1 MNDSQAP
8 GSDAPAAAPGAAPA
22 APDKPKP
29 PPKPPAPPR
38 ELPSQEQIADWYAGA
53 DCPSIDNLF
62 NNLVVM
68 RFDALVMQIRKEELV
83 PQHWQI
89 LEDRDFDEDEFD
101 RLPEVGRLRVHYKNQ
116 ELARTRAAALRIAWR
131 ELRGKRP
138 NTWTVPD
145 LLAAMRRIIAKKESV
160 DFHELLSATRDV
172 WADMT
177 IPFGQEQR
185 EILWAVVSFVRV
197 KTKK

>member
-1 MNDSQAP
+1 MPTMSEPEAP
-8 GSDAPAAAPGAAPA
+8 KPTPQSGE
-22 APDKPKP
+22 DKPKP
-29 PPKPPAPPR
+29 PPKPAPPPR
-38 ELPSQEQIADWYAGA
+38 ELPSQEAIADWYAGA

-68 RFDALVMQIRKEELV
+68 RFDALVMQIRKEELL

-89 LEDRDFDEDEFD
+89 LVNAEVDESAFDD
-101 RLPEVGRLRVHYKNQ
+101 LPEVV
-116 ELARTRAAALRIAWR
+116 ALRKRYAGQDGAEKRVEAVRTAWR

-138 NTWTVPD
+138 NLWTVPD
-145 LLAAMRRIIAKKESV
+145 LIAAMRRIIDKKLEV
-160 DFHELLSATRDV
+160 DFHDLLSAARDV
-172 WADMT
+172 WADLT

-185 EILWAVVSFVRV
+185 EILWAVVSFVRT

>member
-1 MNDSQAP
+1 MSQGETPEAPESAGDSK
-8 GSDAPAAAPGAAPA
+8 PA
-22 APDKPKP
+22 APPKP
-29 PPKPPAPPR
+29 PPKPAAPPR

-89 LEDRDFDEDEFD
+89 LEDREVDEAEFD
-101 RLPEVGRLRVHYKNQ
+101 RLPEVGRLRVRYKDQ
-116 ELARTRAAALRIAWR
+116 EKSRRRTAALEAAWK
-131 ELRGKRP
+131 ELRGKQP
-138 NTWTVPD
+138 SLWTVPD
-145 LLAAMRRIIAKKESV
+145 VLAAMRRLIEKKAGV
-160 DFHELLSATRDV
+160 DFHELLSAVRDV

-177 IPFGQEQR
+177 LPAGREQR
-185 EILWAVVSFVRV
+185 EILWAVVSFVRD

>member
-1 MNDSQAP
+1 MSESEAP
-8 GSDAPAAAPGAAPA
+8 TPEAAA
-22 APDKPKP
+22 DKPEP
-29 PPKPPAPPR
+29 PPKPAAPPR
-38 ELPSQEQIADWYAGA
+38 ELPSQEAIADWYGGA

-89 LEDRDFDEDEFD
+89 LQDAEVDETAFDE
-101 RLPEVGRLRVHYKNQ
+101 LPEI
-116 ELARTRAAALRIAWR
+116 AALRRRYAGSEGAGKRIEAVRVAWR

-138 NTWTVPD
+138 NLWSVPD
-145 LLAAMRRIIAKKESV
+145 LIAAMRRIIDKKLEV
-160 DFHELLSATRDV
+160 DFHDLLSAARDV

-185 EILWAVVSFVRV
+185 EILWAVVSFVRD